1 MIMED
6 MEKDVIP
13 VHSNK
18 IESFLGLNISF
29 PWGYKGKNI

>member
-1 MIMED
+1 